1 MRAERR
7 LNTTK
12 SNSQSDKNLLRLL
25 SGCYQGYSS
34 EAFRGLPGKVL
45 GMKLTRRCN
54 GDRKVKK
61 SDTYLLHFER
71 LRWELLKVNVKYLDI
86 YNLLGK
92 LLVSQM
98 LRPGGLFLEIKHFP
112 AFLSTCPKLS
122 RASGPNICRTPELE
136 THHCFRKTIIATIFT
151 ITNEL
156 TLLYF

>member
-71 LRWELLKVNVKYLDI
+71 LRWELLKVNVKDLDI

-92 LLVSQM
+92 IARKSNATARRAFSGNKTL
-98 LRPGGLFLEIKHFP
+98 PGIPFN
-112 AFLSTCPKLS
+112 LSEVVPS
-122 RASGPNICRTPELE
+122 VRA
-136 THHCFRKTIIATIFT
+136 
-151 ITNEL
+151 
-156 TLLYF
+156 